1 MLVVCSLTNYWC
13 RQFSE
18 YFRFVQVCRNA
29 NSVRL
34 QYVFMRPLHNR
45 LGDILLLQVLG
56 RIAIVST
63 LGTIFSSPTTRIIL
77 IFSPVFSTTSI
88 SMMDQRTVAG
98 LSKTFKDLTGGR
110 TVVTSMGRRCASRK
124 KAPSHFAAP
133 MLIKALTP
141 TAPFGAATINSAR
154 NTAPAP
160 LAQSRAGV
168 PPRTMVVSGFR

>member
-1 MLVVCSLTNYWC
+1 MLQKC
-13 RQFSE
+13 R
-18 YFRFVQVCRNA
+18 FRA
-29 NSVRL
+29 IMVRT
-34 QYVFMRPLHNR
+34 RAR
-45 LGDILLLQVLG
+45 LAVWHFDALLQAVGLMDN
-56 RIAIVST
+56 VS
-63 LGTIFSSPTTRIIL
+63 SSDTSSSLTTRIIL

-98 LSKTFKDLTGGR
+98 LSKTGKDLTGGR

-124 KAPSHFAAP
+124 KAPSDFAAP
-133 MLIKALTP
+133 KLTKALTP

-168 PPRTMVVSGFR
+168 PNRTMVVSGFR